1 MELKGKI
8 LQVNPEV
15 NGEGKNGTWRK
26 QEYILETQGEYPKKV
41 CFVAWGDKIDQ
52 FGIAVGQEVNAHI
65 EIESREYNNRW
76 YTDVKAWRVERASGV
91 GESAPAAPQA
101 ASIPPPQEP
110 DYATESGEDDMPF

>member
-26 QEYILETQGEYPKKV
+26 QEYILETPGEYPKKV

-52 FGIAVGQEVNAHI
+52 FGIAVGQEVIAQI
-65 EIESREYNNRW
+65 EIESREYNSRW
-76 YTDVKAWRVERASGV
+76 YTDVKAWRVEKAAGSGAS
-91 GESAPAAPQA
+91 STPAAA
-101 ASIPPPQEP
+101 DIPPPAEP
-110 DYATESGEDDMPF
+110 DYATDSGEDDMPF